1 MKNWL
6 LLVIFVCAVV
16 LPMLMLGGKS
26 HRLFLVQLT
35 RHCRRRIF
43 IKVSWWRRELAAGDL
58 DGRRRRTNI
67 WDLWAQSFEDSA
79 VMYVLHGRRPE
90 LRRRGETLVAQ
101 STLRPRR
108 QLRLTL
114 PTVRLAHGVHSWTV
128 CCSRRRR
135 ITCLLFLF
143 VPARRFP

>member
-43 IKVSWWRRELAAGDL
+43 IKVSWRRELAAAGDL

-79 VMYVLHGRRPE
+79 VMYVLHGRRPWSGHPTT
-90 LRRRGETLVAQ
+90 LNGVDDHQDGAPRRYV
-101 STLRPRR
+101 TLRLMP
-108 QLRLTL
+108 LD
-114 PTVRLAHGVHSWTV
+114 
-128 CCSRRRR
+128 
-135 ITCLLFLF
+135 
-143 VPARRFP
+143 